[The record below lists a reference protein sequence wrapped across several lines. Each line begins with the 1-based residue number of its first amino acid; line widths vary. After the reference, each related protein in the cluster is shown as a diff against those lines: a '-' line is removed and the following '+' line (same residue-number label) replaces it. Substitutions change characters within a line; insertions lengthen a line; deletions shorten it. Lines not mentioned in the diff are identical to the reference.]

1 MSEEGSTNRTVLIT
15 GANRG
20 IGLAIFKAFYDSNY
34 NVVGTYRSDSG
45 EKTLNEVITDE
56 SRGVAMRM
64 DVTSKDDIANVF
76 QSIRERYGTVSTL
89 INNAGITQDNLIMRM
104 KEEEWDEVINTNLN
118 SIFRITKES
127 IKDMVKSKY
136 GRIINIGSVVGLS
149 GNPGQVNYASSKSA
163 LLGFTKSLAREL
175 ASRNITVNTISPGF
189 IETDMT
195 KKLSDDQQKTIIK
208 SIPLSRLG
216 SGDDIANLA
225 LFLAS
230 DKGSYITGENINVNG
245 GLYM

>member
-1 MSEEGSTNRTVLIT
+1 MI
-15 GANRG
+15 
-20 IGLAIFKAFYDSNY
+20 
-34 NVVGTYRSDSG
+34 
-45 EKTLNEVITDE
+45 
-56 SRGVAMRM
+56 
-64 DVTSKDDIANVF
+64 
-76 QSIRERYGTVSTL
+76 
-89 INNAGITQDNLIMRM
+89 
-104 KEEEWDEVINTNLN
+104 
-118 SIFRITKES
+118 
-127 IKDMVKSKY
+127 KSKY

-195 KKLSDDQQKTIIK
+195 KKLTDDQQTAIAK

-216 SGDDIANLA
+216 STDDIANLA
-225 LFLAS
+225 MFLAS
-230 DKGSYITGENINVNG
+230 DKASYITGENINVNG

>member
-1 MSEEGSTNRTVLIT
+1 MSEDIGNRVVLIT

-34 NVVGTYRSDSG
+34 IVIGTYRSESG
-45 EKTLNEVITDE
+45 QEILNGIISDE
-56 SRGVAMRM
+56 SRAAAVRM
-64 DVTSKDDIANVF
+64 DVTSKKDVTDVF
-76 QSIRERYGTVSTL
+76 KKVRERFGSISTL
-89 INNAGITQDNLIMRM
+89 INNAGITHDNLFMRM
-104 KEEEWDEVINTNLN
+104 KDEEWDEVIDTNLN
-118 SIFRITKES
+118 SVFRITKES
-127 IKDMVKSKY
+127 IKDMIKSKY

-195 KKLSDDQQKTIIK
+195 KKLTDDQQTAITK

-216 SGDDIANLA
+216 STDDIANLA
-225 LFLAS
+225 MFLAS
-230 DKGSYITGENINVNG
+230 DKASYITGENINVNG